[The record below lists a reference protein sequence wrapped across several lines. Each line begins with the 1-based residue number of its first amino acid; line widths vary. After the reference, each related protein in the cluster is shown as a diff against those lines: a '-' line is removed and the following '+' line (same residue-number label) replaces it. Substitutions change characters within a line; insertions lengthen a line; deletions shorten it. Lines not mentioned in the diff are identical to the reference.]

1 MRSYHRTVD
10 LVKEI
15 PKMCA
20 ELTEGQS
27 RLKSLLASLDSD
39 LISKRQ
45 HRDSL
50 KAEFDRKVSRVSGG
64 GAPALELNLVL

>member
-1 MRSYHRTVD
+1 MRSYIHTFD
-10 LVKEI
+10 PVKEI
-15 PKMCA
+15 PEICA
-20 ELTEGQS
+20 ELAEGQS

-50 KAEFDRKVSRVSGG
+50 KAEFDRKVSQWVSVGVG
-64 GAPALELNLVL
+64 RLCYELLP